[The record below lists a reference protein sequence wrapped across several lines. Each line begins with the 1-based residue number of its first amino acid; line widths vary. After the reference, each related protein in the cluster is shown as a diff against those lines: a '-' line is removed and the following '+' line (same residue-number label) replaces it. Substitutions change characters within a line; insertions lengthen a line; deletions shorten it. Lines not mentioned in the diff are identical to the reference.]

1 MFIWITTIAVLV
13 IGVALLIWY
22 YATDEY
28 DDWKVITGALCT
40 ICGAFAVVI
49 VLGFQLINVSP
60 TINNF
65 IQQKAYIETHVS
77 DNAIED
83 AALTTKKVELNDW
96 LYNTQYWLTYRNG
109 WSLYPDSVLDLEPI
123 D

>member
-1 MFIWITTIAVLV
+1 MV

-28 DDWKVITGALCT
+28 DDWKFITGALCT

-49 VLGFQLINVSP
+49 VLGFQLFNVSP

-65 IQQKAYIETHVS
+65 VQQKAYIENHVS
-77 DNAIED
+77 DNAAIED
-83 AALTTKKVELNDW
+83 AALTTKKVEL
-96 LYNTQYWLTYRNG
+96 
-109 WSLYPDSVLDLEPI
+109 
-123 D
+123 